1 MWSGPFE
8 KIPISYLLMLTEKE
22 VSVVENFNF
31 PHQPRYND
39 QAFKAPKIIIPM
51 VQILYQNLNNS
62 DSNYYYIGIPKDWSG
77 SHDDE
82 VTVIVD
88 DICVVVPQTIAGAT
102 GELIV
107 LRLLEAMMAGNII
120 DAGDIQKAIEHI
132 L

>member
-1 MWSGPFE
+1 
-8 KIPISYLLMLTEKE
+8 
-22 VSVVENFNF
+22 
-31 PHQPRYND
+31 
-39 QAFKAPKIIIPM
+39 M
-51 VQILYQNLNNS
+51 VQILYQNLNNY
-62 DSNYYYIGIPKDWSG
+62 DSNFYYIGIPKDWNG
-77 SHDDE
+77 ANDNNE

>member
-1 MWSGPFE
+1 
-8 KIPISYLLMLTEKE
+8 
-22 VSVVENFNF
+22 
-31 PHQPRYND
+31 
-39 QAFKAPKIIIPM
+39 M
-51 VQILYQNLNNS
+51 VQILYQDLSNS

-77 SHDDE
+77 SQDSE

-88 DICVVVPQTIAGAT
+88 DVCVIVPQTIAGAT

-107 LRLLEAMMAGNII
+107 LRLLEAMMAGNVI

>member
-1 MWSGPFE
+1 
-8 KIPISYLLMLTEKE
+8 
-22 VSVVENFNF
+22 
-31 PHQPRYND
+31 
-39 QAFKAPKIIIPM
+39 M
-51 VQILYQNLNNS
+51 VQILYQNLSKS

-77 SHDDE
+77 SRDDE

-88 DICVVVPQTIAGAT
+88 DVCVVVPQTIAGAT

-107 LRLLEAMMAGNII
+107 LRLLEAMMTGDII

>member
-1 MWSGPFE
+1 MI
-8 KIPISYLLMLTEKE
+8 KNLRYQKE
-22 VSVVENFNF
+22 
-31 PHQPRYND
+31 
-39 QAFKAPKIIIPM
+39 IICRM

-62 DSNYYYIGIPKDWSG
+62 DSNFYYIGIPKDWNG
-77 SHDDE
+77 ANDNE

-107 LRLLEAMMAGNII
+107 LRLLEAMMAGNVI

>member
-1 MWSGPFE
+1 M
-8 KIPISYLLMLTEKE
+8 
-22 VSVVENFNF
+22 VE
-31 PHQPRYND
+31 
-39 QAFKAPKIIIPM
+39 
-51 VQILYQNLNNS
+51 ILYQDLSKS

-77 SHDDE
+77 AIDNE

-88 DICVVVPQTIAGAT
+88 DVCVIVPQTIAGAT

-107 LRLLEAMMAGNII
+107 LRLLEAMMAGDII